1 MKTLEELKARFAS
14 IQDLPVSEEMIGA
27 YIEGNLNGADLRDV
41 QNFINSDQSVL
52 DMIEVV
58 ESPVSFCG
66 SNMVYEYNSVE
77 LDNDHLTAVDD
88 ICLPIEF
95 LDEMSGSIL
104 AGLDIQ
110 AENLPL
116 IDIELHQFDDMS
128 DSCDS
133 MDNLDNLNTD
143 FNIL

>member
-1 MKTLEELKARFAS
+1 MKTMEELKARFAS

-41 QNFINSDQSVL
+41 QNFINSDQLVL
-52 DMIEVV
+52 DMIDDV

-66 SNMVYEYNSVE
+66 SNMGYEYNGVE
-77 LDNDHLTAVDD
+77 LYNDHLTAVDD
-88 ICLPIEF
+88 IYLPVDL
-95 LDEMSGSIL
+95 LDEMSESIL
-104 AGLDIQ
+104 GGLDLLS
-110 AENLPL
+110 ENLPL
-116 IDIELHQFDDMS
+116 IDIESHQFDDMS
-128 DSCDS
+128 DSYDN